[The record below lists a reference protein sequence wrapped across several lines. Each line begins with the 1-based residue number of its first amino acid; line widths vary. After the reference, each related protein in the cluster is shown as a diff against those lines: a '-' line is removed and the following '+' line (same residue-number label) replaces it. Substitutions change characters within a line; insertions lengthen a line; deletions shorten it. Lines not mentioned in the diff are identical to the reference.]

1 MLKSGLSL
9 GARVLLCISVFGFSS
24 AFAQETAEQNS
35 QDFEKPDVDAL
46 QQQINDLK
54 AKVDQLEEGGTV
66 QISNENDD
74 QDLLLEW
81 DPGPK
86 LSSKDGQFAFQ
97 INGRVTYD
105 YSNITFK
112 DGAGIARPDEK
123 VNGMDLRHLDLGFR
137 GKMFGNFSYRAVIK
151 FNGGDT
157 ELKMAYFDYDVGNT
171 KITFGQT
178 RTFTTLDKM
187 TPPTMMAFAER
198 FAFVN
203 AINIDRRIGIAAAQ
217 HGDDWSISGGYFF
230 ENAIDQENDDSNMI
244 SGRANY
250 SPQLE
255 NGLGIHVGTSAFY
268 RNRNGNAYD
277 PEYETRAFSKQGD
290 IKPLFSGD
298 FLIDSEFF
306 IGGEFAANYGSFG
319 LQAEYATIKTDLNP
333 AEMRTMTNPRYE
345 GGYVEVGFF
354 PTGGSQTIDGSDGRL
369 NSVKVDS
376 PVGRGGIGEVRVAVR
391 YDVADLRHET
401 FGRKQTSY
409 IGAVDWYLNEALK
422 IQLNYAHSVVRD
434 YMNVK
439 TDIVNTFN
447 TRFMFNF

>member
-1 MLKSGLSL
+1 MLKSGLSW
-9 GARVLLCISVFGFSS
+9 GAGFVMCVSLFGFNFT
-24 AFAQETAEQNS
+24 FAQE
-35 QDFEKPDVDAL
+35 FEKPDVDAL
-46 QQQINDLK
+46 QQQIDDLK
-54 AKVDQLEEGGTV
+54 ARVDQLEEDETV
-66 QISNENDD
+66 QNPNENDD
-74 QDLLLEW
+74 LNDPDLLLEW

-86 LSSKDGQFAFQ
+86 LSSKDGQFSFQ
-97 INGRVTYD
+97 LNGRVTYD

-112 DGAGIARPDEK
+112 DGAGITRPAEK
-123 VNGMDLRHLDLGFR
+123 VDGMDLRHLDLGFR
-137 GKMFGNFSYRAVIK
+137 GKMFGNFSYRVVVK
-151 FNGGDT
+151 FTGGET

-203 AINIDRRIGIAAAQ
+203 AINVDRRIGIAAAQ
-217 HGDDWSISGGYFF
+217 HGKDWSISGGYFF

-250 SPQLE
+250 SPHFE

-268 RNRNGNAYD
+268 RTRNGNAYD

-290 IKPLFSGD
+290 VKPLFSGD
-298 FLIDSEFF
+298 FLIDSELF

-333 AEMRTMTNPRYE
+333 VETRTMINPRYE

-354 PTGGSQTIDGSDGRL
+354 PTGGSQDIDGSDGRL
-369 NSVKVDS
+369 NGVKVNS
-376 PVGRGGIGEVRVAVR
+376 PVGGGGIGEVRVAVR

-409 IGAVDWYLNEALK
+409 IGAVDWYLNEAFK
-422 IQLNYAHSVVRD
+422 IQMNYAHSVVRD

-439 TDIVNTFN
+439 TDTVNTFN